1 VKNSNTLTP
10 SERSS
15 PLFPSPENCHPLLS
29 SSTILTSPP
38 PPPSLPRDTCQTPN
52 KHFLPSI
59 VVSPPMSTTL
69 IVLEP
74 SWPIPPMAT
83 SSSTQSLPQIGTSQR
98 PYYSTIRAHLRNKSP
113 SGLSMPS
120 SPIDSDAA
128 RSTHSDRI
136 NVSVLEGETTSYQ
149 PNPTVLVPDP
159 SMYPPSSSSP
169 PTQILSALYPG
180 YDDDSTNE
188 GYNEASVRSR
198 TISARLGRAL
208 KKSSSSL
215 WNCFARKS
223 GRLSEI
229 SETKSEKKEVRYTT
243 ATPPLFPSRSFGSLG
258 TMSGCWMSGEI
269 ETRMALAEREREC
282 NSEGGV
288 QSGSAFRFRHTP

>member
-1 VKNSNTLTP
+1 
-10 SERSS
+10 
-15 PLFPSPENCHPLLS
+15 
-29 SSTILTSPP
+29 
-38 PPPSLPRDTCQTPN
+38 
-52 KHFLPSI
+52 
-59 VVSPPMSTTL
+59 
-69 IVLEP
+69 
-74 SWPIPPMAT
+74 
-83 SSSTQSLPQIGTSQR
+83 
-98 PYYSTIRAHLRNKSP
+98 
-113 SGLSMPS
+113 MPS
-120 SPIDSDAA
+120 SSIDSDAA

-180 YDDDSTNE
+180 YNGDSTNE

-208 KKSSSSL
+208 KKSLSSL

-229 SETKSEKKEVRYTT
+229 SETKLEKKEEVRYTT

-269 ETRMALAEREREC
+269 ETRMALAEREHEC
-282 NSEGGV
+282 NSV